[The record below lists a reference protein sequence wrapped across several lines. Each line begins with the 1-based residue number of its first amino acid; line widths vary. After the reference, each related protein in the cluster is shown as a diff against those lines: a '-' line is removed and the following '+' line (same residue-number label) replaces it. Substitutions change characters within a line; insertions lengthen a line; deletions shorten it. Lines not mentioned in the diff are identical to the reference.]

1 MKLYSVPKRMLFE
14 LVVSVLA
21 RLCTTIFKWLD
32 QNMLVYILTTAK
44 NFEYIIAFCCAILFL
59 LITIFITLRQ
69 ARKLPR
75 LYIVEVIDIYGQKIT
90 PDGLRLA
97 FKTYEVAESY
107 AQFYRDS
114 YNGQYEFHVIGVK
127 D

>member
-1 MKLYSVPKRMLFE
+1 MLFE

-21 RLCTTIFKWLD
+21 RLCATIFKWLD

-107 AQFYRDS
+107 AQFYHDS
-114 YNGQYEFHVIGVK
+114 YNGQYKFHVIGVK

>member
-1 MKLYSVPKRMLFE
+1 MQIYSVSMCMLFE
-14 LVVSVLA
+14 FVVSIFIKISTSV
-21 RLCTTIFKWLD
+21 FKWLD

-114 YNGQYEFHVIGVK
+114 YNGQYKFHVIGVK

>member
-1 MKLYSVPKRMLFE
+1 MLFE
-14 LVVSVLA
+14 LVISILA
-21 RLCTTIFKWLD
+21 RLSATIFKWLD
-32 QNMLVYILTTAK
+32 QNILVYILTTAK

-59 LITIFITLRQ
+59 LITVFITLRQ
-69 ARKLPR
+69 ARKLPKS
-75 LYIVEVIDIYGQKIT
+75 YIVEVVDIYGQKVT

-97 FKTYEVAESY
+97 FKTYDAAESF

-114 YNGQYEFHVIGVK
+114 YNGQYRFCVIGVK